1 VPSTKPARCASSGL
15 VTRALPKPASSSKA
29 RTGKAVRLSKAE
41 RALPL
46 QQRLVLVATRLFAA
60 QGYDATSVQQIV
72 EAAGVTKGALYHHF
86 TCKDDLLYE
95 VYHHVLAEQTRR
107 MEEIADGPGDAAQRL
122 AAVVGDVIAS
132 SVANLDELIVF
143 FRSMHLL
150 PDAQQKTVRAERR
163 RYHLRVRRLVE
174 EGQRAGVLTTDV
186 PADLAVHF
194 VYGAIH
200 QIGTWYSDSG
210 PLTADEI
217 AQHFERLVLAGLR
230 P

>member
-1 VPSTKPARCASSGL
+1 M
-15 VTRALPKPASSSKA
+15 TRAVPKPASTSRAAGVSKTA
-29 RTGKAVRLSKAE
+29 SVSKSRTGRAVRLSKIE
-41 RALPL
+41 QALPL

-86 TCKDDLLYE
+86 TCKDDVLYE

-150 PDAQQKTVRAERR
+150 PEAQQKTVRAERR

-174 EGQRAGVLTTDV
+174 EGQRAGVLTTEV

-217 AQHFERLVLAGLR
+217 AQHFERLVLSGLR

>member
-1 VPSTKPARCASSGL
+1 
-15 VTRALPKPASSSKA
+15 VTRAVPKPASTSRAAGVSKTA
-29 RTGKAVRLSKAE
+29 SVSKSRTGRAVRLSKIE
-41 RALPL
+41 QALPL

>member
-1 VPSTKPARCASSGL
+1 
-15 VTRALPKPASSSKA
+15 VTRAVPKPASTSRAAGVSKTA
-29 RTGKAVRLSKAE
+29 SVSKSRTGRAVRLSKIE
-41 RALPL
+41 QALPL

-200 QIGTWYSDSG
+200 QIGTWFSDSG

>member
-1 VPSTKPARCASSGL
+1 MPPRATRSPAPRA
-15 VTRALPKPASSSKA
+15 TR
-29 RTGKAVRLSKAE
+29 VRAPE
-41 RALPL
+41 ATR
-46 QQRLVLVATRLFAA
+46 QRLVAA
-60 QGYDATSVQQIV
+60 AFEEIHRHGYQGAGLDTILAN
-72 EAAGVTKGALYHHF
+72 AGVTKGALYHHF
-86 TCKDDLLYE
+86 TCKDDVLYE

-150 PDAQQKTVRAERR
+150 PEAQQKTVRAERR

-174 EGQRAGVLTTDV
+174 EGQRAGVLTTEV

-217 AQHFERLVLAGLR
+217 AQHFERLVLSGLR

>member
-1 VPSTKPARCASSGL
+1 M
-15 VTRALPKPASSSKA
+15 TRAVPKPASTSRAAGVSKTA
-29 RTGKAVRLSKAE
+29 SVSKSRTGRAVRLSKIE
-41 RALPL
+41 QALPL

-86 TCKDDLLYE
+86 TCKDDVLYE

-174 EGQRAGVLTTDV
+174 EGQRAGVLTDQV

-194 VYGAIH
+194 IYGAIH